1 VRGWAG
7 LYRTSVG
14 LGLRYLFRHG
24 YLREAVI
31 RVVVPLDPSRYLE
44 LPETMRQLAARP
56 GERVLDLAGPKL
68 LAVALARAGVDVVSV
83 DRLEREIESWRKLSA
98 GQPRLT
104 LRVADGRA
112 LPFED
117 ASFDHAYS
125 VSVLE
130 HIPEPGDEQALRE
143 LARVT
148 KPGGRVVVTLPYA
161 QVERQDWRDAPTYA
175 GRGADQGSAGGRF
188 FFQRWYDAA
197 RAERLAS
204 AVPALELVS
213 SSVSR
218 LQPNLNA
225 LYTRTFP
232 LLVPLGPLFGLL
244 ARRRE
249 GPGGDVLRLTFTR
262 R

>member
-1 VRGWAG
+1 MRGWG
-7 LYRTSVG
+7 HLYRTSVG
-14 LGLRYLFRHG
+14 LGAGYLLRHG

-44 LPETMRQLAARP
+44 LPETMRELDAQP
-56 GERVLDLAGPKL
+56 GERVLDLASPKL
-68 LAVALARAGVDVVSV
+68 TAVALARAGAEVVSV
-83 DRLEREIESWRKLSA
+83 DQLPDEIEAWRKLTV
-98 GQPRLT
+98 GETKLT
-104 LRVADGRA
+104 FQVADGRA

-125 VSVLE
+125 ISVLE
-130 HIPEPGDEQALRE
+130 HIPEPGDEQALAE

-148 KPGGRVVVTLPYA
+148 KPGGRVVVTLPHALTYR
-161 QVERQDWRDAPTYA
+161 EDWRDAPVY
-175 GRGADQGSAGGRF
+175 ADQGGTGERH

-197 RAERLAS
+197 RVEQLTAA
-204 AVPALELVS
+204 APGLELVS

-218 LQPNLNA
+218 LQPNLND

-244 ARRRE
+244 ARRLD
-249 GPGGDVLRLTFTR
+249 GPDGDVIRLTFTR

>member
-1 VRGWAG
+1 MRGWG
-7 LYRTSVG
+7 RLYRTSVG
-14 LGLRYLFRHG
+14 LGTRYLVRHG

-44 LPETMRQLAARP
+44 LPETMRELDARP
-56 GERVLDLAGPKL
+56 GARVLDLASPKL
-68 LAVALARAGVDVVSV
+68 LAVTLARRGVEIVSV
-83 DRLEREIESWRKLSA
+83 DQLESEIDAWRKLTA
-98 GQPRLT
+98 GEPRLT
-104 LRVADGRA
+104 LQVGDGRS

-130 HIPEPGDEQALRE
+130 HIPEPGDEEALRE

-148 KPGGRVVVTLPYA
+148 RPGGRVVVTLPSADTYR
-161 QVERQDWRDAPTYA
+161 EDWRDAPVY
-175 GRGADQGSAGGRF
+175 ADQGGVEGRH

-197 RAERLAS
+197 RLERFAG
-204 AVPALELVS
+204 AAPELELVS

-232 LLVPLGPLFGLL
+232 LLVPLGPLYGLL
-244 ARRRE
+244 ARRVD
-249 GPGGDVLRLTFTR
+249 GPGGDVARLTFR
-262 R
+262 RA